1 MIVRH
6 VIRYATVTGLC
17 LVAIA
22 CSGGSDGPAPTTVAP
37 ANTAEVV
44 LDDYRFA
51 PTVLAAGDAE
61 IVRVKNLG
69 GLEHSWSVLA
79 EPIESEFE
87 LAEATVLAEA
97 RVQVGQS
104 ADVDISRLEPG
115 RYEVVC
121 VIPGHISAG
130 MVGELVIDE
139 A

>member
-6 VIRYATVTGLC
+6 VIRYSTVTGLC
-17 LVAIA
+17 LVAVA
-22 CSGGSDGPAPTTVAP
+22 CSDGSDGSTPTTAAP
-37 ANTAEVV
+37 ATTAEVV
-44 LDDYRFA
+44 LDEYRFA

-61 IVRVKNLG
+61 IVRATNLG

-87 LAEATVLAEA
+87 LAEATVLGEA

-104 ADVDISRLEPG
+104 ADVDISGLEPG
-115 RYEVVC
+115 RYQVVC

-139 A
+139 G